1 MFRGEQ
7 SFTESQIKEI
17 KKLYLAGEGYP
28 RIAKKYKVGKTTVEG
43 LILDL
48 KAGKVPFEKIT
59 SEEAKIRNE
68 KFTQGIPSKGADPEG
83 LKKWA
88 TNFDGKTRP
97 NLSAI
102 AKQFGYKDKSA
113 TVTALNNAKRQ
124 DVLDLPQPKSKE
136 LIQKEKIASKN
147 N

>member
-7 SFTESQIKEI
+7 SFTKSQIKEI

-68 KFTQGIPSKGADPEG
+68 KFKRSIKIPKFIP
-83 LKKWA
+83 LK
-88 TNFDGKTRP
+88 TSLLYP
-97 NLSAI
+97 S
-102 AKQFGYKDKSA
+102 
-113 TVTALNNAKRQ
+113 
-124 DVLDLPQPKSKE
+124 
-136 LIQKEKIASKN
+136 
-147 N
+147 